1 MMAQSLR
8 RLLSPPKHVF
18 VFGANL
24 FVNAATDSAV
34 AAGMPFSIIRTER
47 LPVFKVLAK
56 ALPQTE
62 RHVDKQWLRSPVD

>member
-34 AAGMPFSIIRTER
+34 AAGMFSIIRTER
-47 LPVFKVLAK
+47 YGV
-56 ALPQTE
+56 
-62 RHVDKQWLRSPVD
+62 